1 VASLPIVVAEAS
13 TTCNLGPGLGAAIF
27 FPFFSRCERALRG
40 VPNARRTHFSFCI
53 MRLLS
58 LPRVARAKRG
68 AESALERFEELQK
81 RIQKESFCWK
91 SSILTRFLNRVGFEL
106 WELSRNHKGYVS
118 AVKCCQIMI

>member
-1 VASLPIVVAEAS
+1 MASLPIVGAEAS
-13 TTCNLGPGLGAAIF
+13 TTCSLGPGLGAAIF

-40 VPNARRTHFSFCI
+40 VPNARRIRSSFCV

-58 LPRVARAKRG
+58 PSSILRVKRG

-91 SSILTRFLNRVGFEL
+91 SSILTRSLNRVGFEF
-106 WELSRNHKGYVS
+106 
-118 AVKCCQIMI
+118 